1 MKYVYWLRKD
11 KEVNSGVVL
20 HKFWING
27 CYFRYNWCKLLYY
40 CHLQGHPTLFA
51 CFSQCLWSA
60 LENFLSSSNASAQE
74 CSNGLSFLWE
84 GEHSVY
90 KGFCDEGRSHPFW
103 QSKGLA
109 FLQSFMLL
117 MCSQKKEV
125 HSLKFL
131 KIKALCA
138 SWQCFSIW
146 GMKDPHYEVLMLVE
160 MLSISLLPSIY
171 LADPSLFH

>member
-1 MKYVYWLRKD
+1 MDTILDTTDVSYFTIVTCK
-11 KEVNSGVVL
+11 GTPHFL
-20 HKFWING
+20 HASLSV
-27 CYFRYNWCKLLYY
+27 CDQLLKIF
-40 CHLQGHPTLFA
+40 CHQAMHQPKNVAMVFLF
-51 CFSQCLWSA
+51 CGRGSTQCIRV
-60 LENFLSSSNASAQE
+60 F
-74 CSNGLSFLWE
+74 
-84 GEHSVY
+84 VM
-90 KGFCDEGRSHPFW
+90 R
-103 QSKGLA
+103 SKGLA

-160 MLSISLLPSIY
+160 MLSTSSLPSIY